1 MTLGFFN
8 GAETAGLRFQQP
20 LHATSMYDQMISKS
34 EDGASCN
41 QNGWFQIDDNCTPNS
56 RYPY

>member
-1 MTLGFFN
+1 
-8 GAETAGLRFQQP
+8 
-20 LHATSMYDQMISKS
+20 MYDQMISKS

-41 QNGWFQIDDNCTPNS
+41 QNGWFQIDDNCGRQQAGIEDGIGKILTPNS